1 MNKILKNTLFISLSF
16 LLLLGILIFGILW
29 SYSNNIPDY
38 RFLKNYKPPVSSKVY
53 SGDGELVADFSKEKR
68 IFIPFNSIPK
78 NVINSF
84 LSAEDKNFF
93 SHPGVDAKGV
103 LRALINN
110 ISNIILSKR
119 LEGASTITQQVA
131 KNFLLTNEVS
141 INRKIKEAILA
152 FRIERA
158 LSKQRILEL
167 YLNQIYLGS
176 GAYGVAAASLEYFD
190 KSIQEL
196 DYGEAALLAALPKAP
211 SRYNPYRD
219 IDLAKFRRDLVLKN
233 LFENKYIDISKYEEL
248 EAIVTNKKYSLV
260 FHLAAQTQVTDA
272 LKYPISTLKS
282 NIEGTWNLLEICR
295 VNNLPIVSA
304 SSDKAYGESSNLPYL
319 ETHPL
324 NGKYPYEVSKSASDL
339 ISTMYKKTY
348 DVDVVTLRC
357 GNIYGGGDLNWD
369 RLIPGTIQCF
379 LMDKT
384 PILRTKGDFIR
395 EWVYVKDVA
404 NAYIKTAIS
413 LLERKN
419 NFTAYNFSSGES
431 KTVMEIYEK
440 ISKAVVGK
448 IIKPKIDDLGIV
460 LAIFFVS
467 SLSSLIDPNSVKEI
481 CLAALVGSFPFIIIV
496 KASLIAKVAITTNTK
511 LIPSDKF
518 ILLNVNRVISDK
530 LS

>member
-1 MNKILKNTLFISLSF
+1 MKKHHGKYGMTKESF
-16 LLLLGILIFGILW
+16 F
-29 SYSNNIPDY
+29 
-38 RFLKNYKPPVSSKVY
+38 
-53 SGDGELVADFSKEKR
+53 
-68 IFIPFNSIPK
+68 
-78 NVINSF
+78 
-84 LSAEDKNFF
+84 EDKN
-93 SHPGVDAKGV
+93 
-103 LRALINN
+103 
-110 ISNIILSKR
+110 ILVT
-119 LEGASTITQQVA
+119 GASG
-131 KNFLLTNEVS
+131 L
-141 INRKIKEAILA
+141 
-152 FRIERA
+152 
-158 LSKQRILEL
+158 
-167 YLNQIYLGS
+167 LGS
-176 GAYGVAAASLEYFD
+176 WLVEELLKQNANVTGISLD
-190 KSIQEL
+190 NTKN
-196 DYGEAALLAALPKAP
+196 ALMESK
-211 SRYNPYRD
+211 N
-219 IDLAKFRRDLVLKN
+219 VLNKI
-233 LFENKYIDISKYEEL
+233 ENKYIDISKYEEL

-295 VNNLPIVSA
+295 LNNLPIVSA

-324 NGKYPYEVSKSASDL
+324 NGEYPYEVSKSASDL

-419 NFTAYNFSSGES
+419 NFNAYNFSSGDS

-448 IIKPKIDDLGIV
+448 IIKPKIELDSDFEIKNQELDSERIKLDLGIQSEFSFDES
-460 LAIFFVS
+460 IS
-467 SLSSLIDPNSVKEI
+467 ETIDWYKSYFK
-481 CLAALVGSFPFIIIV
+481 IIDIE
-496 KASLIAKVAITTNTK
+496 
-511 LIPSDKF
+511 
-518 ILLNVNRVISDK
+518 
-530 LS
+530 

>member
-1 MNKILKNTLFISLSF
+1 MAKHHGKYGMTKESF
-16 LLLLGILIFGILW
+16 F
-29 SYSNNIPDY
+29 
-38 RFLKNYKPPVSSKVY
+38 
-53 SGDGELVADFSKEKR
+53 
-68 IFIPFNSIPK
+68 
-78 NVINSF
+78 
-84 LSAEDKNFF
+84 EDKN
-93 SHPGVDAKGV
+93 
-103 LRALINN
+103 
-110 ISNIILSKR
+110 ILVT
-119 LEGASTITQQVA
+119 GASG
-131 KNFLLTNEVS
+131 L
-141 INRKIKEAILA
+141 
-152 FRIERA
+152 
-158 LSKQRILEL
+158 
-167 YLNQIYLGS
+167 LGS
-176 GAYGVAAASLEYFD
+176 WLVEELLKQNANVTGISLD
-190 KSIQEL
+190 NTKN
-196 DYGEAALLAALPKAP
+196 ALMESK
-211 SRYNPYRD
+211 N
-219 IDLAKFRRDLVLKN
+219 VLNKI
-233 LFENKYIDISKYEEL
+233 ENKYIDISKYEEL

-272 LKYPISTLKS
+272 LKNPISTLKS

-419 NFTAYNFSSGES
+419 NFNAYNFSSGDS

-448 IIKPKIDDLGIV
+448 IIKPKIELDSDFEIKNQELDSERIKLDLGIQSEFSFDESISETIDWYKSYFK
-460 LAIFFVS
+460 IFD
-467 SLSSLIDPNSVKEI
+467 ID
-481 CLAALVGSFPFIIIV
+481 
-496 KASLIAKVAITTNTK
+496 
-511 LIPSDKF
+511 
-518 ILLNVNRVISDK
+518 
-530 LS
+530 

>member
-1 MNKILKNTLFISLSF
+1 MTKHHGKYGMTKESF
-16 LLLLGILIFGILW
+16 F
-29 SYSNNIPDY
+29 
-38 RFLKNYKPPVSSKVY
+38 
-53 SGDGELVADFSKEKR
+53 
-68 IFIPFNSIPK
+68 
-78 NVINSF
+78 
-84 LSAEDKNFF
+84 EDKN
-93 SHPGVDAKGV
+93 
-103 LRALINN
+103 
-110 ISNIILSKR
+110 ILVT
-119 LEGASTITQQVA
+119 GASG
-131 KNFLLTNEVS
+131 L
-141 INRKIKEAILA
+141 
-152 FRIERA
+152 
-158 LSKQRILEL
+158 
-167 YLNQIYLGS
+167 LGS
-176 GAYGVAAASLEYFD
+176 WLVEELLKQNANVTGISLD
-190 KSIQEL
+190 NTKN
-196 DYGEAALLAALPKAP
+196 ALMESK
-211 SRYNPYRD
+211 N
-219 IDLAKFRRDLVLKN
+219 VLNKI
-233 LFENKYIDISKYEEL
+233 ENKYIDISKYEEL

-272 LKYPISTLKS
+272 LKNPISTLKS

-419 NFTAYNFSSGES
+419 NFNAYNFSSGDS

-448 IIKPKIDDLGIV
+448 IIKPKIELDSDFEIKNQELDSERIKLDLGIQSEFSFDESISETIDWYKSYFK
-460 LAIFFVS
+460 IFD
-467 SLSSLIDPNSVKEI
+467 ID
-481 CLAALVGSFPFIIIV
+481 
-496 KASLIAKVAITTNTK
+496 
-511 LIPSDKF
+511 
-518 ILLNVNRVISDK
+518 
-530 LS
+530 